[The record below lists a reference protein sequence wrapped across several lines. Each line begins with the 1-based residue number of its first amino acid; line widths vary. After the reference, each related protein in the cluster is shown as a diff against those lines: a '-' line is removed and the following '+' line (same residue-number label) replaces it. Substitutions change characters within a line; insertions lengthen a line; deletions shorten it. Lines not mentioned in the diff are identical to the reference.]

1 MIGLFKG
8 SPNFVKI
15 FIMNKTI
22 KMSAGLMAV
31 SCSIF
36 LMACGNSPATA
47 IATMDSTANAAA
59 EDSVISYDISLVDNK
74 KDPTCG
80 MPVTAGISDT
90 AHYDNKVLGFCAA
103 GCKEE
108 FLKNPKA
115 NIAAAEMK

>member
-1 MIGLFKG
+1 
-8 SPNFVKI
+8 
-15 FIMNKTI
+15 MNKSI
-22 KMSAGLMAV
+22 KTSVGLMAV
-31 SCSIF
+31 CGSMF
-36 LMACGNSPATA
+36 LMACGNNNAPTTDITTSS
-47 IATMDSTANAAA
+47 MDSTVTVAA
-59 EDSVISYDISLVDNK
+59 EDSVISYDISLVNNK

-90 AHYDNKVLGFCAA
+90 AHYDNKVLGFCST

>member
-1 MIGLFKG
+1 
-8 SPNFVKI
+8 
-15 FIMNKTI
+15 MNKTI
-22 KMSAGLMAV
+22 KMSVGLMV
-31 SCSIF
+31 FTCSIF
-36 LMACGNSPATA
+36 LMACGNNSATATTTMDTTA
-47 IATMDSTANAAA
+47 IAAS

-90 AHYDNKVLGFCAA
+90 AHYDNKVLGFCSS
-103 GCKEE
+103 GSKEA